1 MPAVYSFD
9 VTVSTHDDLKRGV
22 AALHVLGAQHPW
34 HRIVVAAD
42 NHSEAFHTAFAM
54 LYVQGWYPTGI
65 YDRI

>member
-22 AALHVLGAQHPW
+22 TELKVKGSQHRW
-34 HRIVVAAD
+34 HRIVVWAD
-42 NHSEAFHTAFAM
+42 DGGEAFHTAFAM
-54 LYVQGWYPTGI
+54 LYVQGWYVTGI